1 MNMELILIC
10 LISVLCSTYCFF
22 QSKGVICI
30 YKAGDYNRVFQ
41 DEKLNDQAR
50 QTSRLYQ
57 VSYTD
62 KEYLCEKTHEEGEFG
77 LKEDHLKDYIN
88 FADSCT
94 ICQINFSDVLSNYTN
109 PLGDDKIQF
118 LVEGKAKA
126 YDWQIT
132 TDTMTIDGS
141 LCYKAFFKEK
151 SSSGIPLLYT
161 AWFCPDIPIPIG
173 PCRYYGLPGLILRLV
188 LPYQELR
195 LQSIV
200 YTDDVKM
207 EKPKEGKKISEK
219 DYKAFVE
226 EYDKNIRKMSESN
239 QPIISHGQL

>member
-1 MNMELILIC
+1 MNMKSILIG
-10 LISVLCSTYCFF
+10 LFSVLCSTYSFS

-41 DEKLNDQAR
+41 DEKLNDQVR
-50 QTSRLYQ
+50 KTSRLYQ
-57 VSYTD
+57 VSYKD

-77 LKEDHLKDYIN
+77 LTEDHLKDYIN
-88 FADSCT
+88 FADSST
-94 ICQINFSDVLSNYTN
+94 LCQINFTDVLSDYTN
-109 PLGDDKIQF
+109 PLSDDKILF
-118 LVEGKAKA
+118 LVKGKARV

-141 LCYKAFFKEK
+141 LCYKAFFKDK
-151 SSSGIPLLYT
+151 SSLGFPLLYT

-173 PCRYYGLPGLILRLV
+173 PCSYYGLPGLILRLV

-200 YTDDVKM
+200 YTDDVKI
-207 EKPKEGKKISEK
+207 EKPKEGKEISEK
-219 DYKAFVE
+219 DYKNFVE
-226 EYDKNIRKMSESN
+226 QYDKKIRKMSESN